1 MDEKRDENIKE
12 GRISIVKKKP
22 NFSYPTTS
30 QDEEQGTLRFSNHEN
45 VESYSFEGLSNFTLK
60 SEYLEKDITIDDS
73 LVSSF
78 TKGTRDSDITT
89 IKVFR
94 EHGIDEVS
102 AESLKSYIENNKD
115 INKVVIEKIS
125 LSEASRISLHFEP
138 DQGKKSFKIVSPSPS
153 PASESLDLS
162 AIEDQINSDFL
173 NDNIEAD
180 KPDVS
185 RARLSLGVAQKGIR
199 ASSVDKTLSYEKHS
213 LTRKK
218 AKVSAANYY
227 RVKDHMELFKVG
239 SSYLRDYKSGVRSMG
254 FSSYD
259 LQKQSEKTIFGISS
273 FFNYHH
279 ELNICIITD
288 DIEHS
293 FYNTMLN
300 AFDSFQDVYTE
311 EDIEYNFYHSD
322 GHDFIEYQEL
332 LRVESHSHH
341 FGMEDFIEFLLSKY
355 DLIFWDLPSLKTM
368 NRKRELFFPVVRSL
382 ESLTLIVEKEVTKK
396 KDIDSLISYFEKYQ
410 VPIKGVLFSDSEV
423 SQKKM
428 KRKEVK
434 DGTA

>member
-1 MDEKRDENIKE
+1 LDEKIGENIKE
-12 GRISIVKKKP
+12 GHISTVKKKP
-22 NFSYPTTS
+22 NFSYPTPS
-30 QDEEQGTLRFSNHEN
+30 QDEEQGTLRFSTHEN
-45 VESYSFEGLSNFTLK
+45 VEPYSFEGLSNFTLK

-73 LVSSF
+73 LFSSF
-78 TKGTRDSDITT
+78 TKGSSDSDITT

-102 AESLKSYIENNKD
+102 AESLKSYIESNKD

-138 DQGKKSFKIVSPSPS
+138 DQGKKPLKIVSPS
-153 PASESLDLS
+153 SESLDLS

-173 NDNIEAD
+173 NDKIETD
-180 KPDVS
+180 KASVS
-185 RARLSLGVAQKGIR
+185 RARLSLGVADKGIEGR
-199 ASSVDKTLSYEKHS
+199 SVDKTLSYEKHS

-239 SSYLRDYKSGVRSMG
+239 SSYLRDYKSGIRSMG

-288 DIEHS
+288 NVEHS
-293 FYNTMLN
+293 FYNSMLN
-300 AFDSFQDVYTE
+300 AFDRFEDVYTQ

-332 LRVESHSHH
+332 LRVESHSNH

-368 NRKRELFFPVVRSL
+368 NKKRELFFPVVRSL

-396 KDIDSLISYFEKYQ
+396 KDIDCLISYFEKYQ
-410 VPIKGVLFSDSEV
+410 VPIKGVLFSDSDV
-423 SQKKM
+423 SKKKM

-434 DGTA
+434 DGNA

>member
-1 MDEKRDENIKE
+1 MDEKIDENIKE
-12 GRISIVKKKP
+12 GHISTVKKKP
-22 NFSYPTTS
+22 NYSYPLSS
-30 QDEEQGTLRFSNHEN
+30 QDEEQGTLRFSTPED
-45 VESYSFEGLSNFTLK
+45 VGSYSFEGLSNFTLK

-78 TKGTRDSDITT
+78 TKGTTDSDITT

-138 DQGKKSFKIVSPSPS
+138 DQGKKPFKIVSPSQ
-153 PASESLDLS
+153 EDLDLS

-173 NDNIEAD
+173 NDDLVIDEPAAT
-180 KPDVS
+180 
-185 RARLSLGVAQKGIR
+185 RARLSLGLTDKATTKG
-199 ASSVDKTLSYEKHS
+199 VDKTLSYEKHS

-288 DIEHS
+288 NIENS
-293 FYNTMLN
+293 FYHSMLN

-311 EDIEYNFYHSD
+311 EDLEYHFYHSD

-332 LRVESHSHH
+332 LRVESCSNH

-368 NRKRELFFPVVRSL
+368 NKKRELFFPVVRSL

-410 VPIKGVLFSDSEV
+410 VPIKGVLFSDIEV
-423 SQKKM
+423 SRKKM

-434 DGTA
+434 DGNA